1 MIDAHG
7 TNAITTE
14 RAPYGRH
21 SVSALGEVPSG
32 APPPTY
38 YGQPA
43 VKKSH
48 YGWLIATY
56 LFVGGIAGA
65 TQLIAQ
71 LADLLGGDRDRSVV
85 RAGRYLALVGA
96 LTSPVLLVKDL
107 HAPSR
112 WYNMLRIFRS
122 TSPMSIGSW
131 TLAAFGIFSGLAAA
145 AQLLEDVFSAACG
158 RRLGRIFGM
167 PAAAAGALMSF
178 YTGALLAATSTPL
191 WAVAYRQ
198 LPPLF
203 GASAV
208 ATATAMLSLVLE
220 MAGASR
226 RTHARLE
233 RIGLVASGA
242 QLACASATDAVWR
255 RAGVAGPL
263 ERQPTATIYRLVVLA
278 LGMIAPGLIHVIQ
291 VLSGRRSAR
300 LSVLAALAT
309 LAGGVAERA
318 VVVRA
323 GSESAQRPGDYFRI
337 TQP

>member
-1 MIDAHG
+1 MG
-7 TNAITTE
+7 
-14 RAPYGRH
+14 
-21 SVSALGEVPSG
+21 
-32 APPPTY
+32 PPPAPKPSDART
-38 YGQPA
+38 A
-43 VKKSH
+43 SAR
-48 YGWLIATY
+48 WLW
-56 LFVGGIAGA
+56 
-65 TQLIAQ
+65 
-71 LADLLGGDRDRSVV
+71 RWS
-85 RAGRYLALVGA
+85 RA
-96 LTSPVLLVKDL
+96 
-107 HAPSR
+107 HQSR
-112 WYNMLRIFRS
+112 
-122 TSPMSIGSW
+122 
-131 TLAAFGIFSGLAAA
+131 
-145 AQLLEDVFSAACG
+145 
-158 RRLGRIFGM
+158 
-167 PAAAAGALMSF
+167 
-178 YTGALLAATSTPL
+178 
-191 WAVAYRQ
+191 
-198 LPPLF
+198 LPP
-203 GASAV
+203 ANVA